1 MATNREIK
9 AQAEARRRS
18 YEAKLAEVGQKAQRR
33 KNDNRFALVIAGLAV
48 LLAVGASAGH
58 QAYVGAQPTP
68 TATPSVTNS
77 PSTTPSASP
86 TASNSKPVPDKALAQ
101 GRTWTGTM
109 TIDGKPLAISLD
121 GAKAPQAVANF
132 ISLAESGFYNN
143 VKCHRLTTS
152 GLFVLQ
158 CGDPTG
164 TGSGGPGYSFGPIEN
179 APANNFYPTGT
190 LAMARRGNDANSM
203 GSQFFIVYRDTT
215 LGQDSAGGYTV
226 FGKVTSGMSVIDN
239 IASQGVQG
247 GNADGTPVA
256 KATLGAIS
264 LK

>member
-1 MATNREIK
+1 MATNKEIK
-9 AQAEARRRS
+9 AQAEARRRV

-33 KNDNRFALVIAGLAV
+33 KNDNRFALVIAALAV

-58 QAYVGAQPTP
+58 QAYVDAQP
-68 TATPSVTNS
+68 TATPVATN
-77 PSTTPSASP
+77 TPSASP
-86 TASNSKPVPDKALAQ
+86 SATNTKPVPDKSLAQ

-109 TIDGKPLAISLD
+109 MIDGKPLAITLD

-132 ISLAESGFYNN
+132 ISLAKSGFYNN

-164 TGSGGPGYSFGPIEN
+164 TGTGDAGYSFGPVEN
-179 APANNFYPTGT
+179 APANNLYPTGT
-190 LAMARRGNDANSM
+190 LAMARRANDGNSM

-215 LGQDSAGGYTV
+215 LGSDAAGGYTV
-226 FGKVTSGMSVIDN
+226 FGKVTSGMAVIDN

-264 LK
+264 VK